1 MIKLPKEKD
10 NKPKESSFQNNT
22 LLDKVINKMAGD
34 EERLTSAE
42 IKPVY
47 DAKLKEVK
55 EALAKATKDFAE
67 KYDKHPV
74 KQMILDRL
82 AMLEKEDPDFFSE
95 VFIYS
100 REKEKQQ
107 MRLCSIESFVLIDK
121 ITYPKDTIEKINKI

>member
-1 MIKLPKEKD
+1 
-10 NKPKESSFQNNT
+10 
-22 LLDKVINKMAGD
+22 MAGD